1 LKKQNFLQGALIL
14 VVASMIVK
22 IFGAIFKIPL
32 ANIIGFEAMA
42 YFNSAYGFYVIFYM
56 ISTAGIPVALSK
68 MISEAEA
75 KENKTEVKKIFRV
88 SYLLFFT
95 LGAVGSLIMI
105 LFSKQYSS
113 YVHLDGL
120 HYSIIAISTTLFF
133 MCVTSAYRGYFQGL
147 KNMAPTAVSQVIG
160 ASGKLF
166 IGLLVAYIATING
179 ASPHMTAAYTLLG
192 ITTGSVGSTVYLAI
206 YKKICDK
213 KDKTPPVSPKTSSSH
228 KAILKKLLYIAVPIT
243 LSATILSLTN
253 TIDTTLMIRRLTDGG
268 FIKEEATKIMGTY
281 TSTAVPLNNLSP
293 NLIYPFAIS
302 VMPAITS
309 MFVSGKKE
317 EASSVITSTFRITS
331 IISIPCSIG
340 LSVFSKPIVSLLYTN
355 DETITFNGKTI
366 LATELAGEMLS
377 VLAMSIFFISMVSVT
392 SAVLQAYGQERKT
405 IISTTIGILFKVL
418 LNYILIGNPQIGVYG
433 APIATLIC
441 YMVIM
446 LLNFCFIIKYTEYKI
461 HIFEIVLKP
470 LFSGA
475 SGIGIALLAYNFIK
489 DTSAKSS
496 IMISISLAVVLYF
509 FFIFLVKGIKSEDVE
524 MLPKGKKIA
533 VILKKIK
540 AIK

>member
-1 LKKQNFLQGALIL
+1 MKKQNFLQGALIL
-14 VVASMIVK
+14 VIASMIVK

-32 ANIIGFEAMA
+32 TNIIGVEAMA

-75 KENKTEVKKIFRV
+75 KENKNEVKKIFRV
-88 SYLLFFT
+88 SYILFFA
-95 LGAVGSLIMI
+95 LGAIGSLIMI

-133 MCVTSAYRGYFQGL
+133 MCITSAYRGYFQGL

-166 IGLLVAYIATING
+166 IGLIVAYIATING
-179 ASPHMTAAYTLLG
+179 ASPHMTAAFTLLG
-192 ITTGSVGSTVYLAI
+192 ITTGSIGSTVYLAI
-206 YKKICDK
+206 YKKVCDK
-213 KDKTPPVSPKTSSSH
+213 KDNMSFRSNGKSASH
-228 KAILKKLLYIAVPIT
+228 KAILKKLVYIAVPIT

-268 FIKEEATKIMGTY
+268 FIKEEATKVMGAY
-281 TSTAVPLNNLSP
+281 TSMAVPLNNLSP

-309 MFVSGKKE
+309 MFVSGNKKE
-317 EASSVITSTFRITS
+317 ASAVITSTFRITS
-331 IISIPCSIG
+331 IIAIPCSIG

-355 DETITFNGKTI
+355 DETITFNGVTVA
-366 LATELAGEMLS
+366 ATELAGEMLS
-377 VLAMSIFFISMVSVT
+377 VLAISIFFISMVSMT
-392 SAVLQAYGQERKT
+392 NAVLQAYGQERKT
-405 IISTTIGILFKVL
+405 IISTSVGIVSKIV
-418 LNYILIGNPQIGVYG
+418 LNYILIADNGIGIYG
-433 APIATLIC
+433 APIATLVC
-441 YMVIM
+441 YVIIM
-446 LLNFCFIIKYTEYKI
+446 LMNFIFIIRYTEYKVQSSEMI
-461 HIFEIVLKP
+461 LKP
-470 LFSGA
+470 LLSA
-475 SGIGIALLAYNFIK
+475 AIGIGI
-489 DTSAKSS
+489 SA
-496 IMISISLAVVLYF
+496 VLYNTICSF
-509 FFIFLVKGIKSEDVE
+509 SEKLSVLIALCASVLLYFLIIFLVKGVKAEDVR
-524 MLPKGKKIA
+524 MLPKGKKIENL
-533 VILKKIK
+533 LKKIK

>member
-1 LKKQNFLQGALIL
+1 MLNR
-14 VVASMIVK
+14 IVC
-22 IFGAIFKIPL
+22 
-32 ANIIGFEAMA
+32 
-42 YFNSAYGFYVIFYM
+42 
-56 ISTAGIPVALSK
+56 
-68 MISEAEA
+68 
-75 KENKTEVKKIFRV
+75 
-88 SYLLFFT
+88 LF
-95 LGAVGSLIMI
+95 
-105 LFSKQYSS
+105 
-113 YVHLDGL
+113 
-120 HYSIIAISTTLFF
+120 
-133 MCVTSAYRGYFQGL
+133 
-147 KNMAPTAVSQVIG
+147 
-160 ASGKLF
+160 
-166 IGLLVAYIATING
+166 
-179 ASPHMTAAYTLLG
+179 
-192 ITTGSVGSTVYLAI
+192 
-206 YKKICDK
+206 
-213 KDKTPPVSPKTSSSH
+213 
-228 KAILKKLLYIAVPIT
+228 
-243 LSATILSLTN
+243 
-253 TIDTTLMIRRLTDGG
+253 
-268 FIKEEATKIMGTY
+268 
-281 TSTAVPLNNLSP
+281 
-293 NLIYPFAIS
+293 
-302 VMPAITS
+302 
-309 MFVSGKKE
+309 
-317 EASSVITSTFRITS
+317 
-331 IISIPCSIG
+331 
-340 LSVFSKPIVSLLYTN
+340 KPIVSLLYTN

-405 IISTTIGILFKVL
+405 IISTTIGILFKVV
-418 LNYILIGNPQIGVYG
+418 LNYILIGNSQIGVYG

-496 IMISISLAVVLYF
+496 IIISISLAVVLYF